1 MTTVR
6 VWGGDVHLSGLF
18 LFVAFTALMAALKL
32 TVFEDWSWWRV
43 SLPLFVFVGFNAAY
57 IICGFIYLSVAT
69 LPEETEE
76 EPPGL
81 DGVDSSHRWISMLF
95 FVAFADNAVR
105 WIEGTE
111 DSYWFWLLS
120 GTGGAVMVFASLS
133 VLTMLFYWSRVGRA
147 LREFNEAP

>member
-69 LPEETEE
+69 LPEEVEAD
-76 EPPGL
+76 PPDL
-81 DGVDSSHRWISMLF
+81 DGVDSSHPMCAVTFSMRRGPGR
-95 FVAFADNAVR
+95 N
-105 WIEGTE
+105 
-111 DSYWFWLLS
+111 
-120 GTGGAVMVFASLS
+120 
-133 VLTMLFYWSRVGRA
+133 SRRGC
-147 LREFNEAP
+147 